1 MYVTTLYRIVALISL
16 GPLCAL
22 PALLSSHVGGSH
34 MAGITGIHEE
44 LRVDLQRASKKLR
57 LSVLQPEE
65 LNLAS
70 NLMSF
75 EMGPLLG

>member
-1 MYVTTLYRIVALISL
+1 
-16 GPLCAL
+16 
-22 PALLSSHVGGSH
+22 
-34 MAGITGIHEE
+34 MAGITGILEE
-44 LRVDLQRASKKLR
+44 LRADLQRASKKLR